1 MARSNGGKAKAFF
14 RANPS
19 GAFDQYLQDIQKLP
33 LIKDPAEE
41 RRLARRVQRGD
52 EKAAERLVTANLR
65 FVISYV
71 KKYQGH
77 GLDLSELVAIGN
89 EGLLKAVKKFD
100 PDQGVKFISYAVWW
114 VRQAVLK
121 ALAEQ
126 TRSVRIPL
134 NQNSQLIRM
143 SRTETYLSQE
153 LGREPTDD
161 EIALALEDTVENVR
175 TARRMT
181 AAELSLDAPVDR
193 TDKDAATLGERFAG
207 QEGGEIE
214 EKTDG
219 KLMREFIDRIFQKY
233 LTPRERKILYLY
245 YGLAAF
251 FEAVIEVEDLPLA
264 GGEVFL
270 EDAVDELTHQLAVG
284 LLLDLA
290 ALLAGEP
297 LAQRGGVLVGAIH
310 GGVERQ
316 LGGRHAARGADV
328 FNGVFEGQGDFV
340 VGGFATEL
348 LRQVCLGAAHADQL
362 RVLVQRDADAA
373 GLLGQRLQH
382 RLPHP
387 PHRVRDE
394 LHTLVGIE
402 LLHRL
407 EQPFVSDGDQ
417 LGEIETVT
425 LILLDVGDDESEV
438 GCHQALGGFFIAPLH
453 PPRQPALLGGV
464 FDQGQ
469 LLDVLEVL
477 VEGAG
482 RIGTKERLRLTS
494 VRPRHS

>member
-1 MARSNGGKAKAFF
+1 MYHFRFDPSWDEGCKSCSLLADTFEGGSLHLPARDASFVAVSRAKAAKIEAFKKRMGWSFLWASSFESDFNYDFQAAHTKEEWESGFVEYNF
-14 RANPS
+14 RALDVRPPESEEANQ
-19 GAFDQYLQDIQKLP
+19 AL
-33 LIKDPAEE
+33 AEWAE
-41 RRLARRVQRGD
+41 ATNRAQLARHLDDALPTKAWTSD

-153 LGREPTDD
+153 LGREPTDN
-161 EIALALEDTVENVR
+161 EIAQALEDSVENVR

-214 EKTDG
+214 ERTDG

-233 LTPRERKILYLY
+233 LTPRERKILFLY
-245 YGLAAF
+245 YGLEEGSEAMTLEKIGALMGVTRERIRQIRERAFEKLRESPDGKALKGFWRAA
-251 FEAVIEVEDLPLA
+251 
-264 GGEVFL
+264 
-270 EDAVDELTHQLAVG
+270 
-284 LLLDLA
+284 
-290 ALLAGEP
+290 
-297 LAQRGGVLVGAIH
+297 
-310 GGVERQ
+310 
-316 LGGRHAARGADV
+316 
-328 FNGVFEGQGDFV
+328 
-340 VGGFATEL
+340 
-348 LRQVCLGAAHADQL
+348 
-362 RVLVQRDADAA
+362 
-373 GLLGQRLQH
+373 
-382 RLPHP
+382 
-387 PHRVRDE
+387 
-394 LHTLVGIE
+394 
-402 LLHRL
+402 
-407 EQPFVSDGDQ
+407 
-417 LGEIETVT
+417 
-425 LILLDVGDDESEV
+425 
-438 GCHQALGGFFIAPLH
+438 
-453 PPRQPALLGGV
+453 
-464 FDQGQ
+464 
-469 LLDVLEVL
+469 
-477 VEGAG
+477 
-482 RIGTKERLRLTS
+482 
-494 VRPRHS
+494 